1 MRPEVEILAP
11 AGSWDC
17 LIAAIN
23 AGADAVYVG
32 GSRFGARAFADNF
45 TQERLLEAID
55 YVHLHGRKLYLTV
68 NTLLKEQELNDE
80 LYQYLLPYYE
90 RGLDA
95 VIVQD
100 LGVLT
105 YVRRYFPDLPIHAST
120 QMTITDES
128 FARLMESYQVERVV
142 TSRELSFEEVRRIAD
157 NTNLEIESFV
167 HGALCYCYSGQCL
180 FSSLIGG
187 RSGNRGQCAQ
197 PCRLP
202 YRVNG
207 SKRPEY
213 VLSLKDMCTLDE
225 IPSLVE
231 AGIYSFKIEGRM
243 KKPEYVALVTYMYR
257 KYADLYLKNGKAGY
271 QVEAKD
277 KLALMDLYN
286 RGGFCSGYYKMHN
299 GREMVS
305 IDRPN
310 HAGVVALRVT
320 KKEGRYVTATALT
333 DIYPGDVIELPGKDT
348 YTIAQ
353 GCKKNQ
359 VLRLQLSKKC
369 DITNGAVLSRTR
381 NESLITRIKD
391 EIIDKKRR
399 EKIFGK
405 VTLKAGE
412 ASRFVVTDGEHTVE
426 VTGNII
432 EAAKNQPTDAER
444 IRKQLAKTGNTEF
457 AFERLEVEMT
467 QDLFVPMQELNE
479 LRREALAQLE
489 SEILSSYRRVADV
502 FLQTDIEKK
511 MDDNAKHL
519 PRIYA
524 YAERM
529 EQVRV
534 LICEGAVSRI
544 YMDANAVPCIW
555 EQNASEICR
564 AAREN
569 HKELYLAMPHIFRAD
584 TRRRYEEGYQTLF
597 SQSFDGV
604 LVRNMESYMFL
615 QDMGYEGDIVLDHH
629 MYQFNN
635 QSKEFWNA
643 RGIHSFTA
651 PIELNFRELAKL
663 GVEEDELVVYG
674 YLPMMVSAQCVV
686 KTTKGCKKK
695 PEELTITDRYHMD
708 FRVCNRCD
716 YCYNVIYNTAPLSLI
731 DQKAEIEGLSVKAL
745 RLSFTKESGDMV
757 HKLVREFED
766 VYLKGEPCKE
776 PDYEFTRGHFKRGVN

>member
-17 LIAAIN
+17 LVAAIN

-45 TQERLLEAID
+45 TQDRLLEAID

-105 YVRRYFPDLPIHAST
+105 YVRRHFPDLPIHAST

-128 FARLMESYQVERVV
+128 SARLMESYQVERIV
-142 TSRELSFEEVRRIAD
+142 TSRELSLEEVRRIAD
-157 NTNLEIESFV
+157 HTNLEIESFV

-207 SKRPEY
+207 SKHPEY

-271 QVEAKD
+271 KVEDKD

-286 RGGFCSGYYKMHN
+286 RGGFCSGYYKMRN

-310 HAGVVALRVT
+310 HAGVAALRVV
-320 KKEGRYVTATALT
+320 KKEGRSVIATALT
-333 DIYPGDVIELPGKDT
+333 DIYPGDVVELPGKET

-353 GCKKNQ
+353 SCKKNQ
-359 VLRLQLSKKC
+359 VLRLQLSKKS
-369 DITNGAVLSRTR
+369 DIHNGTILSRTR

-399 EKIFGK
+399 EKISGK
-405 VTLKAGE
+405 VILAAGE
-412 ASRFVVTDGEHTVE
+412 VSRFVITDGKYTVE
-426 VTGNII
+426 VTGNTI
-432 EAAKNQPTDAER
+432 EPAKNQPTDAER
-444 IRKQLAKTGNTEF
+444 IKRQLAKTGNTEF
-457 AFERLEVEMT
+457 IFECLDVEMT
-467 QDLFVPMQELNE
+467 EDLFVPMQELNE
-479 LRREALAQLE
+479 LRREALAKLE
-489 SEILSSYRRVADV
+489 SKILSSYRRAADE
-502 FLQTDIEKK
+502 FSRADIETKTE
-511 MDDNAKHL
+511 DDVKRL
-519 PRIYA
+519 PRMYA

-529 EQVRV
+529 EQIHA
-534 LICEGAVSRI
+534 LIREEAVSRI
-544 YMDANAVPCIW
+544 YMDVNAITRIW
-555 EQNASEICR
+555 EQDPGEICR
-564 AAREN
+564 SAREN
-569 HKELYLAMPHIFRAD
+569 HKEIYLAMPHIFRAD
-584 TRRRYEEGYQTLF
+584 TRRRYEEHYQTLF
-597 SQSFDGV
+597 LRSFDGV

-615 QDMGYEGDIVLDHH
+615 QDMEYEGDIVLDHH

-635 QSKEFWNA
+635 QSKEFWNS

-651 PIELNFRELAKL
+651 PIELNVRELAKL
-663 GVEEDELVVYG
+663 GVEEDEIVVYG

-686 KTTKGCKKK
+686 KTTKGCRKK
-695 PEELTITDRYHMD
+695 PEDLTITDRYHKD

-716 YCYNVIYNTAPLSLI
+716 YCYNMIYNTAPLSLI
-731 DQKAEIEGLSVKAL
+731 DQKTEIDSLSVKAI

-757 HKLVREFED
+757 RKLVREFEA
-766 VYLKGEPCKE
+766 VYLRGESYQE